1 MAERL
6 IAKTDAGDRL
16 FQVGTVARDIL
27 SEGYMMRIPL
37 DVNTTLMPRAYG
49 FVEFVDGRR
58 VAVED
63 IESFL
68 SRGFF
73 EQVAEVDETVTG

>member
-16 FQVGTVARDIL
+16 FQVGTVIVDEELGGLNLPTPRDL
-27 SEGYMMRIPL
+27 SIKPS
-37 DVNTTLMPRAYG
+37 VRAYG
-49 FVEFVDGRR
+49 FVEFADGRR
-58 VAVED
+58 VAVEN